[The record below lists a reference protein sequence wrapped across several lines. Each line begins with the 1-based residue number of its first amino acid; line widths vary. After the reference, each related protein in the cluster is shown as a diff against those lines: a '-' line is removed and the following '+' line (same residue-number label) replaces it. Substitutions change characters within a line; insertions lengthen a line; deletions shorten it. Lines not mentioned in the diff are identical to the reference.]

1 MEVRTVQYVVV
12 IETGA
17 PIELVEASCR
27 WLPGKVV
34 LGPRALHGPGG
45 IDAAAGLL
53 LQPPWLPDW
62 VVDELPARS
71 RGGVPLLLAL
81 KLFRHGTPVV
91 DPETGA
97 RRAYWCGQLPRLTG
111 ASKRALDA
119 AVAELV
125 SLGVLRVHEPPRAG
139 AARGYSAG
147 YEPPA
152 WGVVPGPGGPGRGV
166 VPALEGG
173 AESATPQV
181 HGGAETA
188 APSESRAHANGGG
201 GDPDLLPDP
210 EGMEIHHHPSGDSRE
225 QILRALREL
234 GVDSPGAL
242 LASHGPVRVLGA
254 LGELSAELRRG
265 GVRNPAGWLVAAL
278 SDRERVFE
286 QAGADV
292 LAHLQRPAETVRRWG
307 LDAVFPE
314 WRERAA
320 ALGER

>member
-1 MEVRTVQYVVV
+1 MQYVVV

-27 WLPGKVV
+27 WLPGKLV
-34 LGPRALHGPGG
+34 LGPRALHAAGG
-45 IDAAAGLL
+45 ADAAAGLVIE
-53 LQPPWLPDW
+53 PPWLPDW

-97 RRAYWCGQLPRLTG
+97 RRAYWSGKLPRLTG

-125 SLGVLRVHEPPRAG
+125 ALGVLRIHEPPRPG
-139 AARGYSAG
+139 AARGYSAS

-166 VPALEGG
+166 VPAAEGG
-173 AESATPQV
+173 AEIATPQIP
-181 HGGAETA
+181 GGAAIAT
-188 APSESRAHANGGG
+188 PSESRAYANGGG
-201 GDPDLLPDP
+201 EDPDPLPGK
-210 EGMEIHHHPSGDSRE
+210 EGMEIHHHPSGESRE
-225 QILRALREL
+225 QILRTLREL

-254 LGELSAELRRG
+254 LGELAGELHRG
-265 GVRNPAGWLVAAL
+265 QVRNPAGWLVAAL
-278 SDRERVFE
+278 MNRERVFE
-286 QAGADV
+286 QASLDV
-292 LAHLQRPAETVRRWG
+292 LEEVTAVDQGFEARKRQYGGPLQAWVLARQ
-307 LDAVFPE
+307 
-314 WRERAA
+314 RAG
-320 ALGER
+320 GEG

>member
-1 MEVRTVQYVVV
+1 MQYVVV
-12 IETGA
+12 IESGA

-34 LGPRALHGPGG
+34 VGPRALYGPGG
-45 IDAAAGLL
+45 VDAAAGLL

-62 VVDELPARS
+62 VVDELPARA
-71 RGGVPLLLAL
+71 RGGVPLLLVL

-97 RRAYWCGQLPRLTG
+97 RRAYWSGKLPGLTG

-125 SLGVLRVHEPPRAG
+125 ALGVLRTHEPPRPG
-139 AARGYSAG
+139 AARGYTAG
-147 YEPPA
+147 YETPA
-152 WGVVPGPGGPGRGV
+152 WGVIPGPGGPGRGV
-166 VPALEGG
+166 VSAAGRG
-173 AESATPQV
+173 AENATIQV
-181 HGGAETA
+181 HAGAETA
-188 APSESRAHANGGG
+188 TPSESRAYANGGG
-201 GDPDLLPDP
+201 GDPDPLPRQG
-210 EGMEIHHHPSGDSRE
+210 EKEIHHHHQQSSGESRE
-225 QILRALREL
+225 QILRALRQL

-242 LASHGPVRVLGA
+242 VASHGPVRVLGA
-254 LGELSAELRRG
+254 LGELATELRRG

-278 SDRERVFE
+278 VDRERVFE
-286 QAGADV
+286 QAGVEV
-292 LAHLQRPAETVRRWG
+292 LEDLQRPAEVVRRWG

-320 ALGER
+320 ALGKG